1 MSEEGKGS
9 HSILAPYSVTAAS
22 DDGGGDSGVL
32 AAASVIML
40 ATWICRVAK
49 QRNPKTLTVA
59 QDVSAE
65 CVDQCPWVDDYF
77 VGAIGD
83 LSQHRRFELVS
94 LTHVLEHVPQPR
106 AFLAKLAAY
115 VSPGGHI
122 YVTAPFR
129 PAFWRPRHGHRPW
142 LRYEYLHVP
151 AHVSYLSKR

>member
-1 MSEEGKGS
+1 MSVQS
-9 HSILAPYSVTAAS
+9 AS
-22 DDGGGDSGVL
+22 TG
-32 AAASVIML
+32 A
-40 ATWICRVAK
+40 
-49 QRNPKTLTVA
+49 
-59 QDVSAE
+59 
-65 CVDQCPWVDDYF
+65 PWVDDYF

-151 AHVSYLSKR
+151 AHVSYLSKRWLQQMAEEAGLGLVHWDQSHDGYQVFEAVLRKHRP